1 MSQIK
6 VGDLYVSVDFMIL
19 EIEGDTWTPN
29 ILGRPFL
36 ATERRIDVK
45 NGKLS
50 FDVGDDHVELNLFK
64 ASKLP
69 SIFEKYHMIDVVDS
83 LEWEAIS
90 NLESD
95 DPLKYCMLND
105 STTSDENPEVE
116 MCAQFLE
123 ASP

>member
-1 MSQIK
+1 
-6 VGDLYVSVDFMIL
+6 
-19 EIEGDTWTPN
+19 
-29 ILGRPFL
+29 L

-83 LEWEAIS
+83 LVWETIS
-90 NLESD
+90 KLESD
-95 DPLKYCMLND
+95 GPLENCMMNNS
-105 STTSDENPEVE
+105 STKDANPKIA
-116 MCAQFLE
+116 MSAQFLE
-123 ASP
+123 AYP